1 MVFTQIKIWSFP
13 SFAKLMNS
21 FESSCIEFVVCEF
34 LTCVVFF
41 NPHTAQWGRVLK
53 YLQREYWNLER
64 LNMQLAGGEMSDSGL
79 VLVTSSLDHVKL

>member
-1 MVFTQIKIWSFP
+1 
-13 SFAKLMNS
+13 MNS

-34 LTCVVFF
+34 LTCAVFF
-41 NPHTAQWGRVLK
+41 NPHTAQWRWVLK

-64 LNMQLAGGEMSDSGL
+64 LIMQLAGGEMSDSGL